1 MFSHHCER
9 GLHVTHSQQ
18 LASILSTPLEYQ
30 FRMWS
35 PWHRNWIF
43 LESMSRGADQPS
55 RFPPLPCRFSNM
67 QHVADTHHRLMI
79 GFDMFNKLQ
88 FNLTENQKTLAGS
101 RWFKAC
107 RMSFLFQS
115 RIWPRYRKKS
125 PGDQKKDGKKSEMQ
139 KLASRW
145 DWKRKVHWKTIE
157 VRRAL
162 KDFKDIWDELNH
174 RGLNQSDSM
183 IIESFFDDLLVG
195 QQIHLFWLPWSNPK
209 TFGWFLFKTQVRGLI
224 RWNVIFKYFLV
235 KQILVNT

>member
-125 PGDQKKDGKKSEMQ
+125 TGDQKKGRQKIRDAEVGLAMGLETEGPLKNHWNATGSERFQ
-139 KLASRW
+139 RHLGW
-145 DWKRKVHWKTIE
+145 
-157 VRRAL
+157 
-162 KDFKDIWDELNH
+162 
-174 RGLNQSDSM
+174 
-183 IIESFFDDLLVG
+183 IES
-195 QQIHLFWLPWSNPK
+195 
-209 TFGWFLFKTQVRGLI
+209 
-224 RWNVIFKYFLV
+224 
-235 KQILVNT
+235 